1 MKSWWNPP
9 FDIQEPRISNA
20 LDPFRAIFILYLLR
34 NDIESRKRLD
44 TVLRWYGYEW
54 RRFLLFRICWEKS
67 SSVCP
72 SASLGTMPFPKER
85 IQSWN
90 RERGTT
96 DVKKRGRIPPS
107 LFVIR
112 NFPVFIVSADTGRN
126 DHRVLLWK
134 KAAQLPYR
142 VRWFLPAYF
151 LPRHRGRVDDLPR
164 PYISGLLCLCRK

>member
-20 LDPFRAIFILYLLR
+20 LDPFRAIFIPYLLR

-107 LFVIR
+107 LFSYGTFRRLNLVLIQIGMTAGY
-112 NFPVFIVSADTGRN
+112 FFGKKPHSCLTGCG
-126 DHRVLLWK
+126 DFSPHIFCPDIEVE
-134 KAAQLPYR
+134 
-142 VRWFLPAYF
+142 
-151 LPRHRGRVDDLPR
+151 
-164 PYISGLLCLCRK
+164 